1 MHGLRARTG
10 PDRIP
15 KCHPQLEPCIERR
28 RWLHSSVGCNGP
40 ILLRCRQELECFG
53 TTFFAAGGTAGLI
66 VESCA
71 AGGTAILVVNSTAH
85 IAIGYGH
92 HGGRMPQAFAAF
104 HDRMGVAMFGLIGA
118 CVSAILDLCRM

>member
-66 VESCA
+66 TFFAAGGTAGLIVDSCA
-71 AGGTAILVVNSTAH
+71 AGGTAGLVVDSTAR
-85 IAIGYGH
+85 IAIGYG
-92 HGGRMPQAFAAF
+92 
-104 HDRMGVAMFGLIGA
+104 
-118 CVSAILDLCRM
+118 